1 MLSTFGAKKELASG
15 YGYCAS
21 IFCFCCE
28 LITDLSVSVYA
39 CERTAG
45 LAVVFQ
51 LEEVI
56 VAGGL

>member
-1 MLSTFGAKKELASG
+1 MATKK
-15 YGYCAS
+15 YS
-21 IFCFCCE
+21 IFRFCYE

-39 CERTAG
+39 YERTAG

>member
-1 MLSTFGAKKELASG
+1 MGRTRSLLQGMATKK
-15 YGYCAS
+15 YS
-21 IFCFCCE
+21 IFRFCCE

-39 CERTAG
+39 YERTAV

>member
-1 MLSTFGAKKELASG
+1 MGRTRSLLQGMATKK
-15 YGYCAS
+15 YS
-21 IFCFCCE
+21 IFRFCCE

-39 CERTAG
+39 YERTAV

-56 VAGGL
+56 VAAGL